1 MVYIHIG
8 VGFSVVCFNFT
19 GNARASMRGT
29 DNNGSRFFYVRI
41 VHHAAQSWAAQDFT
55 KCLYQQIWSYPE
67 RPTPIPA
74 TELHPMPSPKQKLQT
89 PSRSQVHKQG
99 CPPKTPFSQILL
111 TKNHS
116 SFPKTVPLGQMR
128 RAQSRVGEYLPHT
141 TRLSL

>member
-55 KCLYQQIWSYPE
+55 KCLYQQI
-67 RPTPIPA
+67 
-74 TELHPMPSPKQKLQT
+74 
-89 PSRSQVHKQG
+89 
-99 CPPKTPFSQILL
+99 
-111 TKNHS
+111 
-116 SFPKTVPLGQMR
+116 
-128 RAQSRVGEYLPHT
+128 
-141 TRLSL
+141 

>member
-8 VGFSVVCFNFT
+8 VGFSVVCFEFYGQCESLDAWNGQQRFT
-19 GNARASMRGT
+19 L
-29 DNNGSRFFYVRI
+29 FYVRI
-41 VHHAAQSWAAQDFT
+41 VQHAAQSWAAQDFT

-67 RPTPIPA
+67 RSTPIPA

-89 PSRSQVHKQG
+89 PFRSQVQKQG

-116 SFPKTVPLGQMR
+116 SFPKTVPLRQMR